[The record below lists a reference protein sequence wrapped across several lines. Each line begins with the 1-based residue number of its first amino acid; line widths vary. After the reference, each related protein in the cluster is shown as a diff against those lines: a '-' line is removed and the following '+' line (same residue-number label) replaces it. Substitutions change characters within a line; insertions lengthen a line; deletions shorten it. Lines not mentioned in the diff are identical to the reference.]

1 MQIKRPKQKNT
12 GFTLIELLVSI
23 ALFSVVITIA
33 LGSIIT
39 IADSN
44 KKARSMMQIMN
55 NLNFAVDSMT
65 RSFKSGDVAD
75 IVGSFVSSS
84 GRCFETNEIDYADFD
99 LGARR
104 VEYCVDGNGVLTKKV
119 DTLNDSG
126 GVLTNNP
133 PVQLTSGDVVIETV
147 EFIPYGVAS
156 GQPALGIVLDG
167 EVRITPTI
175 SSRFTINTSVSQR
188 KLDIND

>member
-1 MQIKRPKQKNT
+1 MHKTPIKQKNT

-65 RSFKSGDVAD
+65 RSFKSGDAPNN
-75 IVGSFVSSS
+75 FVNFDKN
-84 GRCFETNEIDYADFD
+84 CFTTNEIDYADPD
-99 LGARR
+99 LNTRR
-104 VEYCVDGNGVLTKKV
+104 VEYCVNSDGVLTKEIGSTGTAV
-119 DTLNDSG
+119 
-126 GVLTNNP
+126 P
-133 PVQLTSGDVVIETV
+133 LTSTDVLIETV
-147 EFIPYGVAS
+147 EFIPYGQGS
-156 GQPALGIVLDG
+156 NQQPALGIVLDG
-167 EVRITPTI
+167 KVQVTPTI

-188 KLDIND
+188 KLNISN